1 MAQFQTLPGY
11 SFRPPSFTPL
21 PVRSYF
27 DSSNIPKTAVSDPSQ
42 AIAPI
47 AQGISQAILNRP
59 RYQAQQQAVTDAK
72 KNAELQ
78 ETLRSRIDD
87 PAYQEMITVVPNGV
101 QYDPSRPVQMQI
113 QRDRRDAQ
121 LARDASNQQVQQMRL
136 EIARQRL
143 AQQGNRR
150 APINAWDML
159 AGTATADALPVPS
172 TAGAMISGGSSIEPD
187 SGLFN
192 VGDDLPVPMTAEE
205 EAIERALYQPAAI
218 QSGAAGALPAFEP
231 VSNTL
236 EFELPYTE
244 EEAMFMEPDFAS
256 APELVVPDVPEIQ
269 AALAAQ
275 GGGGPSPIIPGNI
288 DLANRP
294 VVRNPDGKISTV
306 RSIVVGTDKGQVVIP
321 TVARDGSGILSDD
334 DAFQQFRDTGE
345 HLGVFADIPSAEA
358 YASRLSGEQDQ
369 LYSDSPAHT
378 QDRVT
383 QSAASTQDQ
392 QAAPEKPKP
401 FVIPSADEK
410 REAVIAQINAREPA
424 QITPSGRPIYKDAAG
439 SEYIS
444 GGIQFDD
451 NGNPVELRAYR
462 NVTTDARGNPQ
473 WTRFPLLRK
482 QTINAN
488 LQKEMTDRGI
498 AWNEYTTP
506 EEAMRAIVSTPKPI
520 QTKPMSAEERRGLVT
535 AVGTAQNLSNIT
547 KAYDD
552 LYKQGKAGVKGW
564 PQELLRKAG
573 FADADFTRANTNLK
587 ATIFNVARALNGP
600 GVLTDRDL
608 NRIADILPSMTNEP
622 EQFHGAFEAV
632 KQIMAARIGS
642 QYQMAKD
649 TLDSDTQNMIE
660 GILGSLSAGEAPV
673 SADQIQSVV
682 DGSIKR
688 IEASN
693 LDEGEKM
700 ARIADTMMDLNNAV
714 ANLQDKNS
722 ASSIVS
728 QSGSSFESEVRA
740 IRANTS
746 LTRQQKI
753 EEMEAVKKKYLGNQ

>member
-11 SFRPPSFTPL
+11 SFRPPSFTPP

-27 DSSNIPKTAVSDPSQ
+27 DSGAIPRMEVSNPAA
-42 AIAPI
+42 AITPI
-47 AQGISQAILNRP
+47 AAGISQAILNRP
-59 RYQAQQQAVTDAK
+59 RYQAQQQAVTDAR

-87 PAYQEMITVVPNGV
+87 PAYQEMISVGPNGV
-101 QYDPSRPVQMQI
+101 QFDPSRPVQLQI

-121 LARDASNQQVQQMRL
+121 LARDAANQQVQQMRL

-218 QSGAAGALPAFEP
+218 QSVAAGALPAFEP

-244 EEAMFMEPDFAS
+244 EESMFMEPDFAS

-269 AALAAQ
+269 AVISAQ
-275 GGGGPSPIIPGNI
+275 GGG
-288 DLANRP
+288 DY
-294 VVRNPDGKISTV
+294 
-306 RSIVVGTDKGQVVIP
+306 
-321 TVARDGSGILSDD
+321 GS
-334 DAFQQFRDTGE
+334 R
-345 HLGVFADIPSAEA
+345 V
-358 YASRLSGEQDQ
+358 SGEQDQ
-369 LYSDSPAHT
+369 MYSDSPAHT
-378 QDRVT
+378 QDQVA
-383 QSAASTQDQ
+383 QSEASTQDQ

-410 REAVIAQINAREPA
+410 REAVIAQMNAREPA

-444 GGIQFDD
+444 GGVQFDD

-649 TLDSDTQNMIE
+649 TLDSDTRNMIE

-682 DGSIKR
+682 DNSIKR

-714 ANLQDKNS
+714 ANLQDKNNS
-722 ASSIVS
+722 ASSLAS
-728 QSGSSFESEVRA
+728 QSGSSFESAVRA

-753 EEMEAVKKKYLGNQ
+753 EAMEAVKQQYLGNQ